1 MLAKSD
7 ARGKEAR
14 SDSITKDQIRKGF
27 AIFCSRGKK
36 SENRS
41 IVPISQRTK
50 IRSNNFSN
58 HKTK

>member
-36 SENRS
+36 SE
-41 IVPISQRTK
+41 
-50 IRSNNFSN
+50 
-58 HKTK
+58 